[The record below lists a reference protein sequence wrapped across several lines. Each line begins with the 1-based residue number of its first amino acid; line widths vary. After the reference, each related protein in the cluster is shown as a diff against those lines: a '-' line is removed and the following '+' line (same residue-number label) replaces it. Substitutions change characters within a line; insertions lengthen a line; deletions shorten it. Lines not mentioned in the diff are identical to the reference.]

1 MEVNNAN
8 YDLGM
13 TGDLNMTEHLNQT
26 TKPSLLVNKPRED
39 EEHNEIFRETAE
51 GEKGAVIEEIEDDT
65 DTDGHGEWKE
75 DNEAEKIDKENE
87 EVPHCKC
94 KY

>member
-1 MEVNNAN
+1 VVGPGEGILFNTVSRVEDCMEVNNAN

-65 DTDGHGEWKE
+65 DTDGHGE
-75 DNEAEKIDKENE
+75 
-87 EVPHCKC
+87 
-94 KY
+94 